1 MRKVIA
7 RGLNDDFNAELSRD
21 VGVIVEI
28 MQMERSVARDEI
40 TFVVVFTGSELVDF
54 INNHN
59 LNRELIA
66 EIDNEKEYEVIAYDW

>member
-7 RGLNDDFNAELSRD
+7 RGLKDDFNAELSRD